1 VPALPVGTTLAD
13 LTTQVTGFGSGLD
26 IPASVPRSWLIPDI
40 AAFDRSL
47 GIYGN
52 TGLFALGDLTV
63 AAALGNNR
71 GVTERDNG
79 VYLQADF
86 GWDVGITL
94 RGDVGVRYV
103 RTRQYSEG
111 YLPQGNPMAGLP
123 PLLLTAEREYS
134 DVLPSFNFV
143 AELTPDLFLRTAAA
157 KVMTRPALGQV
168 TPGGSV
174 ALTGNLGVAIGNPDL
189 NPTRAKTY
197 DLALEWYFQEG
208 ALLSGA
214 LFYKDIETF
223 VQTFSVQMPFNQSGY
238 PLTMLA
244 GTPLN
249 GTEPFTFSNPVN
261 TAGGP
266 LKGLEINYQQPFK
279 FLPGRWSNFGALL
292 NFTYVDST
300 IDYVTS
306 SSGAT
311 PPVKNDLVNL
321 SRRAWNATLYYE
333 DGPLSLR
340 TSASY
345 RDRYLTAVPA
355 ANAPMIQDAD
365 GTNETFNLDLSASYA
380 FNDHVTVSLEGLN
393 LTDEANDQFT
403 DTVADR
409 VVVHTHTGRQFFLG
423 GRFKF

>member
-1 VPALPVGTTLAD
+1 
-13 LTTQVTGFGSGLD
+13 
-26 IPASVPRSWLIPDI
+26 
-40 AAFDRSL
+40 
-47 GIYGN
+47 
-52 TGLFALGDLTV
+52 
-63 AAALGNNR
+63 
-71 GVTERDNG
+71 
-79 VYLQADF
+79 
-86 GWDVGITL
+86 
-94 RGDVGVRYV
+94 
-103 RTRQYSEG
+103 
-111 YLPQGNPMAGLP
+111 MAGLP

-134 DVLPSFNFV
+134 DVLPSFNLV

-168 TPGGSV
+168 TPGGSI

-214 LFYKDIETF
+214 IFYKDIDTF

-238 PLTMLA
+238 PLSMLA

-279 FLPGRWSNFGALL
+279 FLPGRWGNFGTLL
-292 NFTYVDST
+292 NYTYVDST

-306 SSGAT
+306 ASGAT
-311 PPVKNDLVNL
+311 PPVENDLVNL

-355 ANAPMIQDAD
+355 ANAPMFQDAD
-365 GTNETFNLDLSASYA
+365 GTNETFNVDLSASYA

-423 GRFKF
+423 ARFKF